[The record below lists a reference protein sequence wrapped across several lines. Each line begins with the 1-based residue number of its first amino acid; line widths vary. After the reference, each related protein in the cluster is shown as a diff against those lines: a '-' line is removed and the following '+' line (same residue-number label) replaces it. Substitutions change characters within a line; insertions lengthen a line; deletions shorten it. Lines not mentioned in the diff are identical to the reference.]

1 MILWYVACLG
11 FTIALID
18 SIRLYYRSK
27 KCNCSTVGN
36 IIKIKETLSFAK
48 SGPYLDYQ
56 PVYRY
61 MVLGKEYINKV
72 PMRSANRQRYKLNS
86 EVVLFYEKGNPRNF
100 IPHDEIQ
107 YIRRSIII
115 NFFLLILLLAPAVR
129 EIFKLY

>member
-1 MILWYVACLG
+1 
-11 FTIALID
+11 
-18 SIRLYYRSK
+18 
-27 KCNCSTVGN
+27 
-36 IIKIKETLSFAK
+36 
-48 SGPYLDYQ
+48 
-56 PVYRY
+56 

-115 NFFLLILLLAPAVR
+115 NFFLLILLLAPAVL